1 MPVVDY
7 LAAVSVGRVEGAL
20 LLDLTYEEDSK
31 AEVDMN
37 VVMTGQGRYVEVQ
50 GTAERAPFG
59 QEELQGLLALASR
72 GVQRLIG
79 HQQELL
85 GPLE

>member
-1 MPVVDY
+1 
-7 LAAVSVGRVEGAL
+7 
-20 LLDLTYEEDSK
+20 
-31 AEVDMN
+31 MN